1 MIRAVATDIDG
12 TFLRQDR
19 TYDRDLFSRV
29 YSAMTKQGVRFIIA
43 SGDQYYFLRSLFPDQ
58 ADQLAY
64 VAENG
69 VLTVDRNE
77 EIACDRLQPAAVKAV
92 TQYLDSLPG
101 INYCASGRQFAYVP
115 RNADDWFKQII
126 PNFYTRVKVVNRVTD
141 VHDDFI
147 FKFALNVPHDRQA
160 AITQDINTCFAGT
173 IRATASGY
181 GAVDLIIPG
190 MDKSYGLK
198 KLLDRWQVSPAEL
211 AVFGDGE
218 NDLEMFDLAGISYAM
233 GNAPANVQSLATKM
247 IGTNNDQAVL
257 HQLAD
262 YFLK

>member
-19 TYDRDLFSRV
+19 TYDQDLFSKV
-29 YSAMTKQGVRFIIA
+29 YSAMTTQGARFIIA

-77 EIACDRLQPAAVKAV
+77 EVACDRLQPAEVKAV

-101 INYCASGRQFAYVP
+101 VNYCASGRQFAYVP
-115 RNADDWFKQII
+115 SNADDQFKHII
-126 PNFYTRVKVVNRVTD
+126 PNFYTRIKVVDQVTAI
-141 VHDDFI
+141 HDDFI
-147 FKFALNVPHDRQA
+147 FKFALNVPHDRQS
-160 AITQDINTCFAGT
+160 AITRDINTRFAGV

-198 KLLDRWQVSPAEL
+198 KLLDRWEVSPDEL
-211 AVFGDGE
+211 VVFGDGE
-218 NDLEMFDLAGISYAM
+218 NDLEMFDLAGTSYAM
-233 GNAPANVQSLATKM
+233 GNAPANVQAHATKV

-262 YFLK
+262 SFLK

>member
-1 MIRAVATDIDG
+1 MIRAVATDIDR

-19 TYDRDLFSRV
+19 TYDRDLFAKV
-29 YSAMTKQGVRFIIA
+29 YSAMTHQGVRFIIA

-69 VLTVDRNE
+69 VLTIDHNE
-77 EIACDRLQPAAVKAV
+77 EIACDRLAKSDVKAV
-92 TQYLDSLPG
+92 TEYLDSLPDV
-101 INYCASGRQFAYVP
+101 NYCASGRQFAYVP
-115 RNADDWFKQII
+115 ANTDEKFKKII
-126 PNFYTRVKVVNRVTD
+126 PNFYTQIKVVDHITD
-141 VHDDFI
+141 VTDDFI
-147 FKFALNVPHDRQA
+147 FKFALNVPYEQQA
-160 AITQDINTCFAGT
+160 EISRNINSKFKGI

-181 GAVDLIIPG
+181 GAIDLIIPH

-198 KLLDRWQVSPAEL
+198 KLLSRWQVSPADL

-218 NDLEMFDLAGISYAM
+218 NDLEMFKLAGTSYAM
-233 GNAPANVQSLATKM
+233 GNAPTNVQAAATKV
-247 IGTNNDQAVL
+247 IGTNNEQAVL

-262 YFLK
+262 TFLK

>member
-19 TYDRDLFSRV
+19 TYDRNLFSQV
-29 YSAMTKQGVRFIIA
+29 YSAMIAQGARFIIA

-69 VLTVDRNE
+69 VLTVDHNE
-77 EIACDRLQPAAVKAV
+77 EVACDRLQPAEVKAV
-92 TQYLDSLPG
+92 TQYLDALPG
-101 INYCASGRQFAYVP
+101 VNYCASGRQFAYVP
-115 RNADDWFKQII
+115 SNADDQFKHII
-126 PNFYTRVKVVNRVTD
+126 PNFYTRIKVVDQVTAI
-141 VHDDFI
+141 HDDFI
-147 FKFALNVPHDRQA
+147 FKFALNVPHDRQSV
-160 AITQDINTCFAGT
+160 ITRDINTRFAGV

-198 KLLDRWQVSPAEL
+198 KLLDRWGVSPDEL
-211 AVFGDGE
+211 VVFGDGE
-218 NDLEMFDLAGISYAM
+218 NDLEMFDLAGTSYAM
-233 GNAPANVQSLATKM
+233 GNAPANVQAHATKV

-262 YFLK
+262 SFLK